1 MINIKE
7 KSMPDKVIFDTAI
20 IGAGPAGLSAA
31 IYTSRALLKTV
42 VIEKVGSGG
51 QAALT
56 DEIENYPGFPEGVN
70 GYELTRKMD
79 EQAKKFGA
87 WFEYGEVNSV
97 SQDGELFTIDISDK
111 SYKARTIIITTG
123 VSPKRLGLPDEEKF
137 IGNGIS
143 FCATCDAAFYRNK
156 VAAVIGG
163 GDSAI
168 VEAVFLTKFA
178 SKVYVIHRRD
188 QLRASKIVQERA
200 LKNEKIEVLW
210 DTVIDSLHGDKKLD
224 ALTVRNVKSGALS
237 ELAVDGIF
245 LYIGGDP
252 NTKYLSGIGV
262 SLDDKGFIV
271 TDGDMK
277 TNVPGVFAAGDCRS
291 KPFRQV
297 VTAAGDGA
305 LAAWSVEK
313 YLEEQEK

>member
-1 MINIKE
+1 M
-7 KSMPDKVIFDTAI
+7 FDTAV
-20 IGAGPAGLSAA
+20 IGAGPAGLTSA
-31 IYTSRALLKTV
+31 IYTSRGLLKTV

-56 DEIENYPGFPEGVN
+56 DDIENYPGFPEGVN
-70 GYELTRKMD
+70 GYELTQKMD

-87 WFEYGEVNSV
+87 WFEYGEVNSIAREK
-97 SQDGELFTIDISDK
+97 DLFTVNMTDK
-111 SYKARTIIITTG
+111 SYQARTIIITTG
-123 VSPKRLGLPDEEKF
+123 VTPKRLNLPGEEKY

-178 SKVYVIHRRD
+178 SKVYVVHRRN

-200 LKNEKIEVLW
+200 LKNEKIEILW
-210 DTVIDSLHGDKKLD
+210 DTVIDTLHGDKKLEK
-224 ALTVRNVKSGALS
+224 LTLRNVKTGAPS

-245 LYIGGDP
+245 LYLGGDP
-252 NTKYLSGIGV
+252 NTAYLSGLGV
-262 SLDDKGFIV
+262 SLDEKGFIM

-277 TNVPGVFAAGDCRS
+277 TNIPGVFAAGDCRS

-305 LAAWSVEK
+305 VAAWSVEK
-313 YLEEQEK
+313 YLEEKEH

>member
-1 MINIKE
+1 
-7 KSMPDKVIFDTAI
+7 MPDNVIFDTAI
-20 IGAGPAGLSAA
+20 IGAGPAGLTSA
-31 IYTSRALLKTV
+31 IYTSRGLLKTV

-56 DEIENYPGFPEGVN
+56 DDIENYPGFPEGVN
-70 GYELTRKMD
+70 GYELTQKMD

-87 WFEYGEVNSV
+87 WFEYGEVGSI
-97 SQDGELFTIDISDK
+97 SRDKELFTVKLSDK
-111 SYKARTIIITTG
+111 SYQARTIIITTG
-123 VSPKRLGLPDEEKF
+123 VSPKRLNLPGEDKF

-178 SKVYVIHRRD
+178 SKVYVIHRRNE
-188 QLRASKIVQERA
+188 LRASKIVQERA
-200 LKNEKIEVLW
+200 LKNEKIEILW
-210 DTVIDSLHGDKKLD
+210 DTVIDTLHGDKKLEK
-224 ALTVRNVKSGALS
+224 LTLHNVRTGAQS

-252 NTKYLSGIGV
+252 NTAYLSGLGV
-262 SLDDKGFIV
+262 SLDEKGFIV

-277 TNVPGVFAAGDCRS
+277 TNIPGVFAAGDCRS
-291 KPFRQV
+291 KMFRQV

-305 LAAWSVEK
+305 VAAWSVEK